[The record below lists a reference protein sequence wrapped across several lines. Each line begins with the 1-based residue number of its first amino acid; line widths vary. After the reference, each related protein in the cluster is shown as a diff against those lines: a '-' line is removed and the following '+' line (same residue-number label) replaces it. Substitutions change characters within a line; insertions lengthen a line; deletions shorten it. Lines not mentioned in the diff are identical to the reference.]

1 MNAQRP
7 EPAAAL
13 AARRKRSIQAVKAAQ
28 RQLGLDDATYRAMLQ
43 AQTGQRSATAL
54 TQAQLG
60 KVLDY
65 LRAQGAANPAEA
77 RRAAARTGGRARA
90 TPTAQKQA
98 LLAKLG
104 QLLDEL
110 GRATGQPHSLNYAD
124 AICKRNGWAERVDF
138 CSPAKLHAL
147 VGAVARTLRSKAA
160 NPASTGADPYAQ
172 AGTNGA

>member
-1 MNAQRP
+1 MNAARP

-13 AARRKRSIQAVKAAQ
+13 AALRKRSIQAVKAAQ

-77 RRAAARTGGRARA
+77 RRQAQRAGGRKRGVPADEKKA
-90 TPTAQKQA
+90 LMAKLHA
-98 LLAKLG
+98 LLT
-104 QLLDEL
+104 EL
-110 GRATGQPHSLNYAD
+110 GCVTGQPYTLNYAD